1 MKTRSLRLPK
11 KIYKS
16 GFVSIIGRPNV
27 GKSTLMN
34 ALLGEKI
41 SIVSDKPQ
49 TTRNKITGILSLPD
63 AQVIF
68 LDTPGMHKP
77 RGLLNEYM
85 VKVAREASQ
94 EVDIILFMAESNK
107 RPGPIEKDIIKFL
120 KEAKTKVFL
129 IINKIDLVEK
139 PAVLPL
145 IDEYSGMYGFDEV
158 IPVSSRTKE
167 NLDALLKTIIRYLSK
182 GPQYYPEDELSDQ
195 PERFIAA
202 EIIREKIFLMTKEEI
217 PYAVAVLVEEM
228 KERGKLVYT
237 QADIYVE
244 KDSQKG
250 IIIGDGGKMLKKIGQ
265 AAREDIE
272 KLLGSKIYLDLRVK
286 VKKDWREKR
295 GSLREMGY
303 K

>member
-1 MKTRSLRLPK
+1 MPK